1 MASSNVSLAPAAV
14 NKTLAHVLKHH
25 RNDCIG
31 VLLGSGIGTGQVE
44 INDVVPL
51 FHERIMVSAVE
62 SALEMIEAHYD
73 GDDARKIVGVY
84 DAPIRGIDQSSN
96 QVASTLALNLAEQI
110 KQANNTLDAIII
122 NVKVPPSLEAEGEEP
137 KTREITNDE
146 AESLQSV
153 ILGAFSC
160 QSVQQAKKI
169 ALNTSVKPDV
179 SMREMVSN
187 PSRQYLEVVD
197 FDEHFDNVA
206 LDWTNPDFE

>member
-1 MASSNVSLAPAAV
+1 MASSNVSLAPTAV

-153 ILGAFSC
+153 ILSAFSC

-187 PSRQYLEVVD
+187 PSRQYLEVID

>member
-110 KQANNTLDAIII
+110 K
-122 NVKVPPSLEAEGEEP
+122 
-137 KTREITNDE
+137 
-146 AESLQSV
+146 
-153 ILGAFSC
+153 
-160 QSVQQAKKI
+160 
-169 ALNTSVKPDV
+169 
-179 SMREMVSN
+179 
-187 PSRQYLEVVD
+187 
-197 FDEHFDNVA
+197 
-206 LDWTNPDFE
+206 